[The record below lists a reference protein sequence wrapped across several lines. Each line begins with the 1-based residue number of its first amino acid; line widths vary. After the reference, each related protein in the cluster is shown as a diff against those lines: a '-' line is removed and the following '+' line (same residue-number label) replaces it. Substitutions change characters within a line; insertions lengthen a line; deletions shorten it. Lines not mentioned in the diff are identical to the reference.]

1 MAWLRCRILL
11 LVIFLD
17 RLQRIKWYSHHRDRT
32 NADKSIFSIYIGKLI
47 SLC

>member
-11 LVIFLD
+11 LFIFLD

-32 NADKSIFSIYIGKLI
+32 NADKCIFSIYIGKLI